1 MTRTSLSQYVEQVV
15 RMLSCGDVYAEAGES
30 WSVEFDMDRLKSLET
45 KEYAALGIR
54 VFERMSD
61 GDYRVG
67 QGFCNHEEDIETM
80 VTSAKE
86 QARWGERIVFDL
98 PGKSTV
104 PQLEILRDVSLE
116 REKAISWGEY
126 LVRELKQIDKKNKV
140 FVSVDVSDGEVWV
153 ANTAGFFESYG
164 ERSFSLSCGFSH
176 VDESGELL
184 YLGES
189 EYRFDTD
196 FAFKRYVDKMSRL
209 FSWSQRKAKIPS
221 GYYPVIFA
229 PEAVETI
236 LDPLLIA
243 LNGSSRYKKICRW
256 EGMEGTQV
264 ADSRLTLRDDPFC
277 LEVGDVYPFDDEGIV
292 PSPLALIDRGVLK
305 NFIYDLATAKRLG
318 TKTTGHGRRS
328 PSSLPQP
335 EFSNLIVEPGD
346 TPFEKMIQ
354 SIDRGLVVYSTLG
367 GGMSNVVAGDFSV
380 NVELGFLIEGGKVK
394 GRVKDTMIRG
404 NSFDLIQNLLFLGSE
419 QEVVHGMKVPA
430 MAFERISVTGEE
442 G

>member
-1 MTRTSLSQYVEQVV
+1 MKREILPHYVEQVV
-15 RMLSCGDVYAEAGES
+15 KNILYGDVYGEAGES
-30 WSVEFDMDRLKSLET
+30 WSVEFEMDRLKSLET
-45 KEYAALGIR
+45 KEYVAVGVR
-54 VFERMSD
+54 VFEKFSD

-67 QGFCNHEEDIETM
+67 QGVCNHEDDIESM
-80 VTSAKE
+80 VQTARE
-86 QARWGERIVFDL
+86 QAQWGERIFFEL
-98 PGKSTV
+98 PAKRDV
-104 PQLEILRDVSLE
+104 PMLDIYRDVSLE

-126 LVRELKQIDKKNKV
+126 LVRELKQIDKRNKV

-153 ANTAGFFESYG
+153 ANTAGFFESYK

-176 VDESGELL
+176 VEESGELL

-196 FAFKRYVDKMSRL
+196 FDFKKYVDKMARL
-209 FSWSQRKAKIPS
+209 FDWSQRKATIPS

-229 PEAVETI
+229 PEAVDTV

-256 EGMEGTQV
+256 EGMEGKQV
-264 ADSRLTLRDDPFC
+264 ADECFNLRDDPFC
-277 LEVGDVYPFDDEGIV
+277 FEVGDVYPFDDEGVV
-292 PSPLALIDRGVLK
+292 PSSLFLIEKGRLV

-335 EFSNLIVEPGD
+335 EFSNLIVESGD
-346 TPFEKMIQ
+346 VPFEKMIQ

-380 NVELGFLIEGGKVK
+380 NVELGFLIEHGEVK

-404 NSFDLIQNLLFLGSE
+404 NSFDLIQHFLFLGSE
-419 QEVVHGMKVPA
+419 QEIVHGMKVPP
-430 MAFERISVTGEE
+430 MAFERVSVTGQE